1 MQPAALDH
9 RNILAL
15 RERRGFGEHDLWE
28 LWLLDEAEEVPCKS
42 IRTFLNYLCSKGT
55 THCEINQASPLLGT
69 GGGSVDV
76 RLRGPVAD
84 DERNHFVRYRLT
96 PANVGELRETEKEL
110 LVSRL
115 IEHYSPIKEG
125 SKERWP
131 LAQMKHEKESLLT
144 SLIASAFEHEKGGDP
159 ND

>member
-9 RNILAL
+9 TNLTAPP
-15 RERRGFGEHDLWE
+15 ERRGFGEHNLWE

-55 THCEINQASPLLGT
+55 THCEINQASPLAT

-76 RLRGPVAD
+76 RLRGPLAD

-96 PANVGELRETEKEL
+96 PANVGELGEAEKEL

-115 IEHYSPIKEG
+115 IEHYFPIKADF
-125 SKERWP
+125 KERWR

-144 SLIASAFEHEKGGDP
+144 SLIASAFDHQKGGDE
-159 ND
+159 DD